1 MNETD
6 RMKAIDKMIT
16 AAMFAALYTSD
27 PEEEE
32 WTQIFRVGV
41 RPCPEF
47 FQFAILFVGFYFSIP
62 ILFVGFFFSFLFLF
76 VGWIPLQKYL

>member
-32 WTQIFRVGV
+32 
-41 RPCPEF
+41 
-47 FQFAILFVGFYFSIP
+47 
-62 ILFVGFFFSFLFLF
+62 
-76 VGWIPLQKYL
+76 